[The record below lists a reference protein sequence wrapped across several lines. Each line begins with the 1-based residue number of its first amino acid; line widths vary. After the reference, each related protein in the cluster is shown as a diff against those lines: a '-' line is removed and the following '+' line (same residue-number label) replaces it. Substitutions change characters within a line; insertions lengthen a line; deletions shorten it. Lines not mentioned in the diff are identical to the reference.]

1 MEASVLNQ
9 KCNGWHHTNR
19 LKFALVVDEADSLRT
34 SVITLLREHGWLVH
48 AVSRAEHAFG
58 LLVHIPYSLIVLDSE
73 LPGVCATDF
82 VRTLRNPS
90 DWQTPQLVV
99 VINGSE
105 NPNLAGRLKEAGAF
119 LARRSRWEDDLNV
132 FLIADERDPRI
143 PVNYSRM

>member
-9 KCNGWHHTNR
+9 KWNDWHHQNR

-34 SVITLLREHGWLVH
+34 SVITRLREHGWLVH

-58 LLVHIPYSLIVLDSE
+58 LLPHIPYSLIVLDSE
-73 LPGVCATDF
+73 LPGVCATEF
-82 VRTLRNPS
+82 VRILRNPNEC
-90 DWQTPQLVV
+90 QTIQLL
-99 VINGSE
+99 VINSSE
-105 NPNLAGRLKEAGAF
+105 SAHLAGQLKEAGAF

>member
-1 MEASVLNQ
+1 MEASVINQ
-9 KCNGWHHTNR
+9 KWNGRHHTNR

-58 LLVHIPYSLIVLDSE
+58 LLVHIPYRLIVLDSE
-73 LPGVCATDF
+73 LPGACATDF
-82 VRTLRNPS
+82 ARILRNPH
-90 DWQTPQLVV
+90 DWQTIQLVV
-99 VINGSE
+99 INSSE
-105 NPNLAGRLKEAGAF
+105 SAHLAGQLKDAGAF

-132 FLIADERDPRI
+132 FLIADERDSRI

>member
-73 LPGVCATDF
+73 LPGVCATEF
-82 VRTLRNPS
+82 VRTLRNPN
-90 DWQTPQLVV
+90 DWQTIQLV